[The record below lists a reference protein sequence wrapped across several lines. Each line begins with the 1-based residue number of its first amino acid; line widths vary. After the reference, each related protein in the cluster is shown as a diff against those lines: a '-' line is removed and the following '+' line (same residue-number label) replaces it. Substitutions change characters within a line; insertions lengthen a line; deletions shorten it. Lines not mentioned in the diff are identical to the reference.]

1 MMTGTIATRTI
12 EKGLRRA
19 GRTPAIVLIALAA
32 AFFAGPAFAE
42 EDECVE
48 ACRSQASDCRFDIH
62 EDLKQCLED
71 SGCTELREAFQ
82 DACLVDDRDED
93 ACDAARTAFQECMSP
108 CRDLHREDAKVCRDE
123 IKTCLTECGVEPEPR
138 RRAHRRLGR
147 KLGRG
152 PMDTE

>member
-1 MMTGTIATRTI
+1 MMIGTIATRTI
-12 EKGLRRA
+12 EEGLRRA
-19 GRTPAIVLIALAA
+19 GRAPAIVIIALVA

-48 ACRSQASDCRFDIH
+48 ACRSQASDCRFDAR

-71 SGCTELREAFQ
+71 NGCTELREAFQ

-93 ACDAARTAFQECMSP
+93 ACDAARAAIRECVSP
-108 CRDLHREDAKVCRDE
+108 CRDLHREDVKVCRDE
-123 IKTCLTECGVEPEPR
+123 IKTCLGDCGVEPEPR

-147 KLGRG
+147 RLGG
-152 PMDTE
+152 MPTDTE